1 MIKLPV
7 YEVYQGETSIAVLDN
22 SAIDFLEKIEKVAS
36 DYTEVLFKEYD
47 VIFIPEWVLNEVAD
61 SEFRSRFVEEL
72 AEKLP
77 VYKIIETSYSSI
89 MMGKELALYDIVNA
103 SVANI
108 SVILSYLRK
117 NVAKEEPM
125 DMDLYED
132 WIEDMYNNWPLQ
144 GEILSNGRIRKKN
157 AGEISIVILAEIFS
171 WYYPE
176 TKILTIYSQ
185 DADTKIFQ
193 NKAEEKLSKLLR
205 VITPVSVGFK
215 SNDFILSQLFRENM
229 ISEDV
234 VKMLRKTSRTVTYMK
249 KRLDESVVLE
259 KRVLGMDEF
268 IEIIKDDTVEIV
280 F

>member
-205 VITPVSVGFK
+205 EITPVSVGFK

-259 KRVLGMDEF
+259 KRVLGIDEF
-268 IEIIKDDTVEIV
+268 IEIINDDTVEVV